1 MAVPDRNMALELVR
15 VTEAAAMAAG
25 RWMGRG
31 DKNAADGAAVEAM
44 RFMLNTVRMDGVVVI
59 GEGEKDEA
67 PMLYNGERLGSES
80 EPRVDIAVDP
90 IDGTRLTAM
99 GLPGAVSVVAV
110 AERGTMYDPRHIFY
124 MNKIATGPEA
134 ASEIDIEAPV
144 RENLARVARAKR
156 KSVEDITVVILD
168 RPRHEGLIKEVRS
181 AGARIRLIQDGDI
194 SGALTTCMPGSGI
207 DLLLGI
213 GGSPEAVV
221 SACAIKCVGGNM
233 VCKLWP
239 RNDDET
245 SRCRELGMDLDAVLG
260 LDDLVNSDNVF
271 FAATGVTD
279 GELLRGVRY
288 EGERIQTHS
297 LVMRSLSG
305 TIRYIEA
312 IHRLSKLQTISDISY
327 GPRFA

>member
-80 EPRVDIAVDP
+80 EPQVDIAVDP

-144 RENLARVARAKR
+144 RENLARVAKAKR

-168 RPRHEGLIKEVRS
+168 RPRHEGLIKEIRS

-239 RNDDET
+239 RNDDEA

-260 LDDLVNSDNVF
+260 LDDLVDSNNVF

-288 EGERIQTHS
+288 EGERIRTHS

>member
-80 EPRVDIAVDP
+80 EPQVDIAVDP

-144 RENLARVARAKR
+144 RENLARVAKAKR

-168 RPRHEGLIKEVRS
+168 RPRHEGLIKEIRS

-239 RNDDET
+239 RNDDEA

-260 LDDLVNSDNVF
+260 LDDLVDSNNVF

-288 EGERIQTHS
+288 EGEHIRTHS

>member
-80 EPRVDIAVDP
+80 EPQVDIAVDP

-144 RENLARVARAKR
+144 RENLARVAKAKR

-239 RNDDET
+239 RNDDEA

-260 LDDLVNSDNVF
+260 LDDLVDSNNVF

-288 EGERIQTHS
+288 EGEHIRTHS

>member
-80 EPRVDIAVDP
+80 EPQVDIAVDP

-144 RENLARVARAKR
+144 RENLARVAKAKR

-194 SGALTTCMPGSGI
+194 SGALTTCMPESGI

-239 RNDDET
+239 RNDDEA

-260 LDDLVNSDNVF
+260 LDDLVDSNNVF

-288 EGERIQTHS
+288 EGERIRTHS

>member
-44 RFMLNTVRMDGVVVI
+44 RFVLNTVRMDGVVVI

-80 EPRVDIAVDP
+80 EPQVDIAVDP

-144 RENLARVARAKR
+144 RENLARVAKAKR

-194 SGALTTCMPGSGI
+194 SGALTTCMPESGI

-239 RNDDET
+239 RNDDEA
-245 SRCRELGMDLDAVLG
+245 SRCRELGMDFDAVLG
-260 LDDLVNSDNVF
+260 LDDLVDSNNVF

-288 EGERIQTHS
+288 EGEHIRTHS

-312 IHRLSKLQTISDISY
+312 IHHLSKLQTISDISY

>member
-1 MAVPDRNMALELVR
+1 
-15 VTEAAAMAAG
+15 
-25 RWMGRG
+25 
-31 DKNAADGAAVEAM
+31 
-44 RFMLNTVRMDGVVVI
+44 
-59 GEGEKDEA
+59 
-67 PMLYNGERLGSES
+67 
-80 EPRVDIAVDP
+80 
-90 IDGTRLTAM
+90 
-99 GLPGAVSVVAV
+99 
-110 AERGTMYDPRHIFY
+110 MYDPRHIFY

-144 RENLARVARAKR
+144 RENLARVAKAKR

-168 RPRHEGLIKEVRS
+168 RPRHEGLIKEIRS

-239 RNDDET
+239 RNDDEA

-260 LDDLVNSDNVF
+260 LDDLVDSNNVF

-288 EGERIQTHS
+288 EGEHIRTHS

>member
-80 EPRVDIAVDP
+80 EPQVDIAVDP

-144 RENLARVARAKR
+144 HENLARVAKAKR

-239 RNDDET
+239 RNDDEA

-260 LDDLVNSDNVF
+260 LDDLVDSNNVF

-288 EGERIQTHS
+288 EGERIRTHS
-297 LVMRSLSG
+297 LIMRSLSG

>member
-80 EPRVDIAVDP
+80 EPQVDIAVDP

-134 ASEIDIEAPV
+134 AGEIDIEAPV
-144 RENLARVARAKR
+144 RENLARVAKAKR

-194 SGALTTCMPGSGI
+194 SGALTTCMPESGI

-239 RNDDET
+239 RNDDEA

-260 LDDLVNSDNVF
+260 LDDLVNSNNVF

-288 EGERIQTHS
+288 EGERIRTHS

>member
-80 EPRVDIAVDP
+80 EPQVDIAVDP

-144 RENLARVARAKR
+144 RENLARVAKAKR

-168 RPRHEGLIKEVRS
+168 RPRHEGLIKEIRS

-239 RNDDET
+239 RNDDEA

-260 LDDLVNSDNVF
+260 LDNLVDSNNVF

-288 EGERIQTHS
+288 EGEHIRTHS

>member
-80 EPRVDIAVDP
+80 EPQVDIAVDP

-144 RENLARVARAKR
+144 RENLARVAKAKR

-239 RNDDET
+239 RNDDEA

-260 LDDLVNSDNVF
+260 LDDLVDSNNVF

-288 EGERIQTHS
+288 EGERIRTHS

>member
-80 EPRVDIAVDP
+80 EPQVDIAVDP

-144 RENLARVARAKR
+144 HENLARVAKAKR

-168 RPRHEGLIKEVRS
+168 RPRHEGLIKEIRS

-239 RNDDET
+239 RNDDEA

-260 LDDLVNSDNVF
+260 LDDLVDSNNVF

-288 EGERIQTHS
+288 EGEHIRTHS

>member
-80 EPRVDIAVDP
+80 EPQVDIAVDP

-144 RENLARVARAKR
+144 RENLARVAKAKR

-194 SGALTTCMPGSGI
+194 SGALTTCMPESGI

-260 LDDLVNSDNVF
+260 LDDLVNSNNVF

-288 EGERIQTHS
+288 EGERIRTHS